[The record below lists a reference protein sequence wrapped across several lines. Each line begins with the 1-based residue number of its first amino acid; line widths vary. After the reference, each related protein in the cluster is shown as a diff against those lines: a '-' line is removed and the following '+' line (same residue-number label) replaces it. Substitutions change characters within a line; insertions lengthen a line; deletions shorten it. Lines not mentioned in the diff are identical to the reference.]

1 MKLKSDFVTNSS
13 SASFV
18 IAKKH
23 LTKNQIMLIHD
34 HIGVGMILAD
44 QLNNNMYYGHYPVA
58 MADEWLIKEYFDR
71 ITFDTS
77 MDNFDMWWFLK
88 EIGVKNEHI
97 PAREN

>member
-23 LTKNQIMLIHD
+23 LTKKQIMLIHD
-34 HIGVGMILAD
+34 HFGVGMILAE
-44 QLNNNMYYGHYPVA
+44 QLNKERPYPLSS
-58 MADEWLIKEYFDR
+58 ADEWKIDEYSDE
-71 ITFDTS
+71 IAFDTF

-97 PAREN
+97 PLREN